1 MAEAGESPN
10 RTVGYNPR
18 AGQEKTKP
26 PPFNAEQYVTP
37 GEITVFE
44 VQDMKRAF
52 DMLDED
58 RSGFLDVSELK
69 GAATALGVPME
80 ENIDMIMQQEK
91 VSFDEFFK
99 RMTAKVSPDDTVDD
113 LMNIFELFDV
123 DCTGTITKENLETIR
138 NMIGAKEPMEQV
150 ADMLSMVDT
159 DGDGQ
164 IDPYD
169 FYTCMVN
176 GMRLRM
182 DADARKTRDAI
193 DAQTLQAAQMYGT
206 GPLAR

>member
-1 MAEAGESPN
+1 MAEAGQSPG

-18 AGQEKTKP
+18 AGQDKEKA
-26 PPFNAEQYVTP
+26 PPFNAEQFVVP

-58 RSGFLDVSELK
+58 RSGWLDVSELK

-91 VSFDEFFK
+91 VSFEEFFK
-99 RMTAKVSPDDTVDD
+99 RMTAKVTPDDTVDD

-123 DCTGTITKENLETIR
+123 DCTGTISKDNLETVR

-150 ADMLSMVDT
+150 MEMLSMVDT

-182 DADARKTRDAI
+182 DVEARKAREAI

-206 GPLAR
+206 EPERR